1 MFRKLMVLLVSLA
14 MVIGMVPMVAAADSL
29 VFSDMPND
37 WSTPALEKAVANGLI
52 TGYDGKIMPK
62 DNLTRSQMAAIVNR
76 SFGATVKAS
85 LQGFTDVALDAWY
98 YNDMAKA
105 VQMKTFKGDV
115 GKLNPN
121 APITREEAFAVI
133 ARAFKIESSDAI
145 PTGFADLG
153 NISSWAT
160 GEVYGLINAGY
171 IEGSNG
177 YINPKNNITRAE
189 FAQVMD
195 NLLKSYVKVAGE
207 YTELPEGNVMVNV
220 AGVTLKDLTV
230 NGDLIIG
237 EGVGEG
243 DFTLDNV
250 NVTGR
255 MVVRGGGVNSIIIK
269 GSSTVGQVIV
279 ARVDGAVRI
288 VVEEGSTIEVIYI
301 NDGTDEVI
309 IEGNIEDLVVQ
320 APNAQVVVPE
330 GSNII
335 NLVINKEAEG
345 SSVTVE
351 GTVTNIVTEAP
362 NTVVTGTG
370 TVTNVEIKAGANNS
384 TIGTPETTITVK
396 AGVAGTIGTGG
407 AAIAA
412 GTTVENNSDVTKAPI
427 VDEEPS
433 TGGGGGGGGTPLRLV
448 TAWLDDVEMVID
460 GNDIDVYFDLDE
472 APGEIKA
479 VFNKVVKITKIEVLN
494 GTINYEA
501 DMPDEIE
508 QVFNII
514 GIDPPIYESKEL
526 TLLIDTVI
534 TQAHLTVFGNQVK
547 VTVSAGGEPITL
559 TINLIA
565 NQDK

>member
-14 MVIGMVPMVAAADSL
+14 MVIGMVPMVAAADNL

-37 WSTPALEKAVANGLI
+37 WSTPALEKAVVNGLI

-62 DNLTRSQMAAIVNR
+62 ENLTRAQMAAIVNR

-105 VQMKTFKGDV
+105 VQMKTFKGDA

-133 ARAFKIESSDAI
+133 ARAFKLGSSEAI
-145 PTGFADLG
+145 PNGFADLG

-195 NLLKSYVKVAGE
+195 NILKSYVKVVGE

-230 NGDLIIG
+230 AGDLIIG
-237 EGVGEG
+237 EGVGDG

-250 NVTGR
+250 TVTGR
-255 MVVRGGGVNSIIIK
+255 MVVRGGGENSIIIK

-288 VVEEGSTIEVIYI
+288 VVEGSTVEVIYI
-301 NDGTDEVI
+301 NDGTDDVI

-330 GSNII
+330 GSSIANM
-335 NLVINKEAEG
+335 VINKEAQG
-345 SSVTVE
+345 STITVE
-351 GTVTNIVTEAP
+351 GTVENIVTEAP
-362 NTVVTGTG
+362 NTIVEGTG

-384 TIGTPETTITVK
+384 TIITPETIITVK
-396 AGVAGTIGTGG
+396 AGVVGTIGTGG
-407 AAIAA
+407 TAIAA
-412 GTTVENNSDVTKAPI
+412 GTTVENNSDVTKAP
-427 VDEEPS
+427 VVEEEEPS
-433 TGGGGGGGGTPLRLV
+433 TGGGSGGGGGTTPDPIILESASL
-448 TAWLDDVEMVID
+448 AGADVDITGDTINVKFALGSTPRVIIA
-460 GNDIDVYFDLDE
+460 NFN
-472 APGEIKA
+472 KA
-479 VFNKVVKITKIEVLN
+479 VEITKLQVGSYIADTPATL
-494 GTINYEA
+494 EA
-501 DMPDEIE
+501 V
-508 QVFNII
+508 QAII
-514 GIDPPIYESKEL
+514 GVSLPTEKSSTL
-526 TLLIDTVI
+526 TLTI
-534 TQAHLTVFGNQVK
+534 TKPITDAQLVKYGNTVK
-547 VTVSAGGEPITL
+547 VTVSTGTESEVF
-559 TINLIA
+559 TINLTT
-565 NQDK
+565 N